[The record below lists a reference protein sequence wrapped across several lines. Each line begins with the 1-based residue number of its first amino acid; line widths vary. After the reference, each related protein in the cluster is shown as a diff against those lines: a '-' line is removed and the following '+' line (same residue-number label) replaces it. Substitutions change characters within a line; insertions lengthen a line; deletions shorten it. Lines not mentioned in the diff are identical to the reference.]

1 VLSFLQISKS
11 SMPLRF
17 ATTSWT
23 QVLAARDAPSSES
36 HQALEGFRQ
45 AYWHPVYAFVLWSL

>member
-1 VLSFLQISKS
+1 
-11 SMPLRF
+11 MPLRF